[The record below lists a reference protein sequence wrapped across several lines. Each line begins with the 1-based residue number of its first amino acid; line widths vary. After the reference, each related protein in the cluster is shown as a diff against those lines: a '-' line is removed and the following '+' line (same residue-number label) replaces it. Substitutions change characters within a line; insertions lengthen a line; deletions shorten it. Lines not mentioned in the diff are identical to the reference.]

1 MINIKWQTY
10 FLSKTSPTPSNAE
23 SGALKKKQKKKT
35 QLPLKGKGK
44 IRKEI
49 DICVFISV

>member
-23 SGALKKKQKKKT
+23 SGALKKKQKKT
-35 QLPLKGKGK
+35 RLPLKGKGK

-49 DICVFISV
+49 DIRVFISV